1 MGKPRLA
8 VVLLSLLGSA
18 GCAAVEAE
26 KRETLMTTSVTP
38 FLMFQD
44 GNAEEAMRAYVSVF
58 PDGRVVEIERHP
70 AGGAAPEGQVLLAT
84 FEIAGQRVLVS
95 DSPPVH
101 DFGFTP
107 SVSLYVECPDEA
119 EFDRIVEAL
128 SEGGEFLM
136 PPSDYGFSQK
146 FAFLKD
152 RFGVSWQVNLPRRS
166 QPG

>member
-1 MGKPRLA
+1 MKLLFA
-8 VVLLSLLGSA
+8 VVLLVVTLAGF
-18 GCAAVEAE
+18 GCAVSKTE
-26 KRETLMTTSVTP
+26 KLERPKQISVTP

-44 GNAEEAMRAYVSVF
+44 GNAEVAMDAYVSFF
-58 PDGRVVEIERHP
+58 PASRVLEIERHP

-84 FEIAGQRVLVS
+84 FEIAGQRVRVS

-119 EFDRIVEAL
+119 EFDWIVGAL

-136 PPSDYGFSQK
+136 PPGDYGFSRK

-152 RFGVSWQVNLPRRS
+152 RFGVSWQVNLPDRS
-166 QPG
+166 GPG